1 MQQQRRERI
10 RNSLTKNNN
19 FAFFFFADHHETIDD
34 EIDLK
39 LLNESDTKS
48 IAQIRKKRSIQNH
61 HQLSPYQQQLQRHRQ
76 RQYEQRQQY
85 EQQQQRERRE
95 REMRERQRNSGHS
108 SSHYR
113 SSTSNHHDVRQY
125 HAMSQQPPQQQQLN
139 NNMYHYQHDYQ
150 NSMLNVQQKN
160 SEENKEFTIEVLVA
174 VDRKMQE
181 YHGKNLKNY
190 VLTLMS
196 VVSNFNL
203 QAKIER
209 EKIMSL
215 YLISA

>member
-1 MQQQRRERI
+1 MRERAKK
-10 RNSLTKNNN
+10 SLTTTTILNS
-19 FAFFFFADHHETIDD
+19 FPSSDHHEIIDD

-48 IAQIRKKRSIQNH
+48 IAHIRKKRSIQSQ

-95 REMRERQRNSGHS
+95 REMRERQRNSHS

-113 SSTSNHHDVRQY
+113 SSSSNHHDVRQY

-203 QAKIER
+203 RA
-209 EKIMSL
+209 
-215 YLISA
+215 